1 MRRRIALFDFDG
13 TLTRHDTFIT
23 FARHACGRSRFLK
36 AFVRSLPALVRWKL
50 GLGTNS
56 KAKETLFG
64 NLYRGM
70 AADEFE
76 RLCATFADVV
86 VHDLNES
93 GMRLLDNHLR
103 AGDEVY
109 IVSASPGAWI
119 RPWSQRLGIKDV
131 IATEI
136 EIDTEGRLT
145 GRFSTPNCHG
155 AEKVR
160 RVAAALGP
168 LSGYES
174 WAYGDSD
181 SDRFI
186 LDAADHSE
194 MI

>member
-23 FARHACGRSRFLK
+23 FARHARGRSGFLK
-36 AFVRSLPALVRWKL
+36 AFVRSLPVLVRWKL
-50 GLGTNS
+50 GLTTNS

-70 AADEFE
+70 TADEFD
-76 RLCATFADVV
+76 RLCTTFADVV
-86 VHDLNES
+86 SHDLNER
-93 GMRLLDNHLR
+93 GMRLLDNHIR

-109 IVSASPGAWI
+109 IVSASPASWI
-119 RPWSQRLGIKDV
+119 RPWAIMHGIKDV
-131 IATEI
+131 IATGI
-136 EIDTEGRLT
+136 EIDAYGRLT

-155 AEKVR
+155 KEKVR
-160 RVAAALGP
+160 RAEATLGP
-168 LSGYES
+168 LAGYES

-186 LDAADHSE
+186 LEVADHSE

>member
-93 GMRLLDNHLR
+93 GMSLTIISGPVMRSILSR
-103 AGDEVY
+103 QVPE
-109 IVSASPGAWI
+109 PGFG
-119 RPWSQRLGIKDV
+119 LGHK
-131 IATEI
+131 
-136 EIDTEGRLT
+136 GW
-145 GRFSTPNCHG
+145 G
-155 AEKVR
+155 
-160 RVAAALGP
+160 
-168 LSGYES
+168 
-174 WAYGDSD
+174 
-181 SDRFI
+181 
-186 LDAADHSE
+186 
-194 MI
+194 